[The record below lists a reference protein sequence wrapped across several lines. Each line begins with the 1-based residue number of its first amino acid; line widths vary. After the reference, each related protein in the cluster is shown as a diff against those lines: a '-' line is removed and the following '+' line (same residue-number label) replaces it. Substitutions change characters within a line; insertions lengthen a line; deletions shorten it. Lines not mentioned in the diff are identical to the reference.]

1 LRRQRPDKQH
11 LPAVS
16 IAGYFIELDQ
26 QLILPPPYHR
36 AQPNTNRCLWEL
48 HMRKSLF
55 TASLLALAI
64 AAPMAQAYQAGDI
77 IVRAG
82 AISVDPHESSGDI
95 WVGALNSDVAGSK
108 ATLDSDTQLGLN
120 FAYMLSNNLGIE
132 LLAATPFSHDVG
144 VAGMPG
150 GFAGLNGKLGE
161 LKQLPPTVSLV
172 YYPLDS
178 ASAFQPYIGAGINYT
193 WFFDTQLSSE
203 AESKGFSGLDMQDS
217 WGLSAQLGMDYLLTD
232 NIMLNAQVRYI
243 DIDTT
248 GTTHILGDK
257 VKVDVEVD
265 PFVYMVGL
273 GYRF

>member
-1 LRRQRPDKQH
+1 
-11 LPAVS
+11 
-16 IAGYFIELDQ
+16 
-26 QLILPPPYHR
+26 
-36 AQPNTNRCLWEL
+36 
-48 HMRKSLF
+48 MRKSLF

-95 WVGALNSDVAGSK
+95 WVGALNSDVAGTQ

-120 FAYMLSNNLGIE
+120 FAYMLSSHVGLE
-132 LLAATPFSHDVG
+132 LLAATPFSHEVG
-144 VAGMPG
+144 VKGMPG

-161 LKQLPPTVSLV
+161 LKQLPPTLSLV

-178 ASAFQPYIGAGINYT
+178 ASAFQPYVGAGINYT

-265 PFVYMVGL
+265 PFVYMLGL